1 MGKSADLVVGLVMLD
16 KFSKTFDKFNR
27 DVTNSEKKSAGFGKA
42 LSGIGAAV
50 SIGAITAFGTSAV
63 KAYGDALH
71 SQQLLMDAFAKQP
84 QLMGY
89 NVEALMAYN
98 KELSTKIAYDDD
110 EINAAQAN
118 LALFKLTGDQI
129 KNLTPLVADLARRK
143 GTDLA
148 TAATVVGKAM
158 QGQARGLKDLGIVF
172 KSTGDTAKDYVAL
185 QAVLQQQVGG
195 TAEAFAQNNPLGQM
209 QNMQIAFQNMQESI
223 GQALVPAMTAFTNV
237 MTPLANLIGSIPTP
251 IMQIGMAIGV
261 ATLAAR
267 VAGPMLMSLATSFK
281 AGAVGAG
288 AVATQA
294 PFTASSL
301 MQVGIAAETTTVA
314 TRGMA
319 GAMAAAS
326 TASKGL
332 MASLGGPI
340 GIAIVGITT
349 AISLFSTTSDDAAAA
364 TDGWTAALEYQNGV
378 LTDNAKA
385 QVVSKLASEGVYDAL
400 AQLGISADE
409 YTQALLD
416 GGQSRDDLLEHLN
429 NIKDL
434 NFSEIEAVLPLIGDD
449 YNDTGSA
456 AKKAAEALQLH
467 SVELQNSARHA
478 SQTRDQTR
486 GLNDSLNDNTS
497 AAKFNARAI
506 RDISGALTEYSQSSL
521 QSALDQLAV
530 QKQSLETA
538 HALHTITD
546 AEYNTL
552 GENIARQTASL
563 TAALETSIGMFGDLS
578 QSADQASSSVDS
590 LTTHQQNLLDNLT
603 AKGQALNDVLS
614 ARNSLFNDVASQGM
628 DFATVLGMT
637 PEDAQTAKDA
647 WLSAQGD
654 VAKAQAA
661 LAAIGPADIEARTKA
676 QDDLNAAIAKEKEAH
691 DAADA
696 AAYTPG
702 NIVKSYNAK
711 FNKLK
716 AFATDI
722 DRLTKAGVPQII
734 LQDILDAGIDGG
746 SAMAR
751 MLATH
756 PGMMG
761 KLKTLSAG
769 IENQSAR
776 AGTIAANYLY
786 SGAVATANAAY
797 RPAFNAA
804 KAGGATSEQP
814 IEVVL
819 KLDSQTVYKQL
830 LRLRRERG
838 GAGLG
843 L

>member
-237 MTPLANLIGSIPTP
+237 MTPLANLIGSIPGP
-251 IMQIGMAIGV
+251 MMQIGMAVGV
-261 ATLAAR
+261 AALAAR
-267 VAGPMLMSLATSFK
+267 VAGPMMMSLVTSFRT
-281 AGAVGAG
+281 GAG
-288 AVATQA
+288 AAAQLTAAELTGAGAIGTQA
-294 PFTASSL
+294 GAA
-301 MQVGIAAETTTVA
+301 IAGGAAMRVLSG
-314 TRGMA
+314 GMT
-319 GAMAAAS
+319 AAA
-326 TASKGL
+326 AAGKGL

-340 GIAIVGITT
+340 GLAIVGITT
-349 AISLFSTTSDDAAAA
+349 AISLFSLSSDDAATSTDNWTSALERQNGALTENAKRQVIQHLADSGVIDALEKLGISAQDYTTALIEGGSARDALIRQLSEMSGHTDEAKSGWDRYNDTQSDTAKAAQTALSALAQNGKQLDDSTRHALQAAAA
-364 TDGWTAALEYQNGV
+364 TDEHTN
-378 LTDNAKA
+378 
-385 QVVSKLASEGVYDAL
+385 S
-400 AQLGISADE
+400 
-409 YTQALLD
+409 LD
-416 GGQSRDDLLEHLN
+416 
-429 NIKDL
+429 
-434 NFSEIEAVLPLIGDD
+434 
-449 YNDTGSA
+449 
-456 AKKAAEALQLH
+456 
-467 SVELQNSARHA
+467 
-478 SQTRDQTR
+478 
-486 GLNDSLNDNTS
+486 DNTN

-506 RDISGALTEYSQSSL
+506 RDISGALTDYSQSSL

-563 TAALETSIGMFGDLS
+563 QAALDKSIAMFGDLS
-578 QSADQASSSVDS
+578 ASADQASSSVDS
-590 LTTHQQNLLDNLT
+590 LTQHQQRLLDTMT